1 MLFVL
6 ELFSHY
12 VLHFERYF
20 ILSRQSTLLVQWLIV
35 VLAGLYLLVHHPKIN
50 RYRTMF
56 LAGVILRIVLLT
68 GVSVE
73 LIHQV
78 QATNFTSAYIRED
91 GNELLPL
98 LHFLLYGY
106 VLLTAFHYMLMLRDH
121 GGKGMFYT
129 FDLAVV
135 SLPIVQMVFSFFSYW
150 KEYPDGIEPIEFV
163 FLFFIIILPIVLN
176 VLFFKLYWRTNKI
189 LLGLFYTMII
199 ALLVL
204 LLAPYPSQISKDYG
218 AVMPYTIYLTMAGF
232 LMSYHLLNKSGKI
245 YVRVYK
251 WLTMAVIVFFILLLN
266 PIYNLGTAA
275 FALSKPAN
283 VHDSFNFVGEH
294 ISSEKAEQILKTF
307 FPADETLYLHDTNMD
322 VHYFYSFESMSY
334 EADVDEVSQMIRN
347 YQYLKKPKGKT
358 LADQEYVRKSIA
370 FLEQHGRVLNK
381 DHIETKVSKEDGQ
394 TVVRIFLKNQ
404 FHKKDNADDGTVFY
418 WEKETLMGFSEDPSI
433 YQLDSLRDVHIT
445 EQDIHDK
452 VKGMFTALKIPKQPY
467 QITDIESDSLLGSL
481 VRVETKDGIVLNF
494 ETDSGCLQNLSLPVK
509 KNISLTNGRL
519 LQQMLLVFGA
529 DVSEIKKKSRQS
541 DKVVYSD
548 SSNAYEFYEDQ
559 GMLNVYVYSDTPDNA
574 FPYTYRDGKLAYEKV
589 ASAYQDVIYKK
600 RMRPIIVQRGNEC
613 YYAWLI
619 IIQPFGSNRHDAY
632 VVDGETQEV
641 KNLYET

>member
-1 MLFVL
+1 ML

-20 ILSRQSTLLVQWLIV
+20 ILSRQSTLLIQWSIV
-35 VLAGLYLLVHHPKIN
+35 VLAGLYLLGRHPKIN
-50 RYRTMF
+50 RYRMMF
-56 LAGVILRIVLLT
+56 LAGVLLRIVLLA

-106 VLLTAFHYMLMLRDH
+106 VLLTAFHYMLMPRDH
-121 GGKGMFYT
+121 SGKGMFYT

-135 SLPIVQMVFSFFSYW
+135 SLPIVQMIFSFFSYW
-150 KEYPDGIEPIEFV
+150 KEYPDGVEPIEFV
-163 FLFFIIILPIVLN
+163 FLFLIITLPIVLN
-176 VLFFKLYWRTNKI
+176 VLFFKLYWRTNKV
-189 LLGLFYTMII
+189 LLGLFYTLII
-199 ALLVL
+199 GLLVL
-204 LLAPYPSQISKDYG
+204 LLVPFSGQISIDYG
-218 AVMPYTIYLTMAGF
+218 AVMPFTIYLTMAGF
-232 LMSYHLLNKSGKI
+232 LMSYHLFQKSGKV
-245 YVRVYK
+245 YVRVNK
-251 WLTMAVIVFFILLLN
+251 WLTMTVIVFFVSLLN
-266 PIYNLGTAA
+266 PIYNIGTAA
-275 FALSKPAN
+275 FAVSKPAN

-294 ISSEKAEQILKTF
+294 ISSEKAEKILRSF
-307 FPADETLYLHDTNMD
+307 FPTDETLYLHDTNMD

-334 EADVDEVSQMIRN
+334 EADVDEVSQMIRD

-381 DHIETKVSKEDGQ
+381 EHIETKVSKEDGQ
-394 TVVRIFLKNQ
+394 TAVRIFLKNQ
-404 FHKKDNADDGTVFY
+404 LHKKDNDDDGTVFY
-418 WEKETLMGFSEDPSI
+418 WEKETLMSFSEDPSI
-433 YQLDSLRDVHIT
+433 YQLDSLLHVHIT

-529 DVSEIKKKSRQS
+529 DVSEIKIKSRHS
-541 DKVVYSD
+541 EKTVYSD
-548 SSNAYEFYEDQ
+548 SSHTYEFFEDQ
-559 GMLNVYVYSDTPDNA
+559 GQLNVYVYSDTLDKS
-574 FPYTYRDGKLAYEKV
+574 FPYTYSNGKLAYEKV

-600 RMRPIIVQRGNEC
+600 RMRPIIAQRENER

-641 KNLYET
+641 KSLYES

>member
-1 MLFVL
+1 ML
-6 ELFSHY
+6 ELFSYY

-20 ILSRQSTLLVQWLIV
+20 ILSRQSTLLIQWSIV

-56 LAGVILRIVLLT
+56 LAGVLLRIVLLA

-78 QATNFTSAYIRED
+78 QVTNFSSTYLRDD

-106 VLLTAFHYMLMLRDH
+106 VLLTAFHYMLVLRDH

-135 SLPIVQMVFSFFSYW
+135 SLPIVQMIFSFFSFL
-150 KEYPDGIEPIEFV
+150 KEYPDGFEPIDFV
-163 FLFFIIILPIVLN
+163 FLFLIIILPIVLN

-189 LLGLFYTMII
+189 LLGLFYTLII
-199 ALLVL
+199 GLLVL
-204 LLAPYPSQISKDYG
+204 LLAPYPEHISIDYG

-232 LMSYHLLNKSGKI
+232 LMSYHLFQKSGKV
-245 YVRVYK
+245 YVRVNK

-266 PIYNLGTAA
+266 PIYNVGTAA
-275 FALSKPAN
+275 FAVSKPAN

-294 ISSEKAEQILKTF
+294 ISSEKAEQILKSF
-307 FPADETLYLHDTNMD
+307 FPTDETLYLHDTKMD

-334 EADVDEVSQMIRN
+334 EAEVDEVSQLILN
-347 YQYLKKPKGKT
+347 YQYLKKPRGKT
-358 LADQEYVRKSIA
+358 LTDQEYVRKSVA
-370 FLEQHGRVLNK
+370 FLERHGRVLNK
-381 DHIETKVSKEDGQ
+381 DHVETVVSKEDGQ
-394 TVVRIFLKNQ
+394 TVVHIFLKNQ
-404 FHKKDNADDGTVFY
+404 FHKKDNDDEGTVFY
-418 WEKETLMGFSEDPSI
+418 WEKETLMGFGEDPSI
-433 YQLDSLRDVHIT
+433 YQLNSLQHVHIT

-452 VKGMFTALKIPKQPY
+452 VKEMFAVLNIPKQPY
-467 QITDIESDSLLGSL
+467 QITDIESNSLLGSL
-481 VRVETKDGIVLNF
+481 VQVETKDGIVLDF
-494 ETDSGCLQNLSLPVK
+494 ESESGSLQSLSLPTK
-509 KNISLTNGRL
+509 KNISLTNSR
-519 LQQMLLVFGA
+519 LQQQILLVFGA
-529 DVSEIKKKSRQS
+529 DVSEMKKKSRQS
-541 DKVVYSD
+541 DTVVYHD
-548 SSNAYEFYEDQ
+548 SSKTYEFFEDQ
-559 GMLNVYVYSDTPDNA
+559 GLLNVYVYSDTRDKS

-589 ASAYQDVIYKK
+589 AAAYRDVIYKK
-600 RMRPIIVQRGNEC
+600 RMRPIIIQRGNERH
-613 YYAWLI
+613 YAWLI

-641 KNLYET
+641 KSLYES